1 MDASQYSSSNS
12 DSDSNL
18 GADASKNVLTV
29 DSTATGG
36 SGIKRKRSS
45 SVALQNIEEAE
56 QLGEPSEA
64 PEAAEKPDGRS
75 WVWGHFKKIKKPVY
89 EMKNGKSVQ
98 THEVVRAKCN
108 YCAKDFSCNTY
119 GNGTSTLQ
127 RHIDNVCKKYPG
139 RVKIND
145 GQQKLT
151 STGRSGAKELV
162 TVKLSDQGCR
172 EAAVKMIVMDELPFS
187 FIAKEGFRYFCR
199 YAVPDW
205 HVPSRR
211 VICKQFL
218 KMYAAEKAK
227 LTKELKG
234 HCLCLTTDTWTSV
247 QNINY
252 MVVTAHFVDSAW
264 KMQKRILS
272 FKVIPNHRGESIGCL
287 LEDCLLEWGVDRVL
301 TISVDNASANKVAI
315 DYIRERMLGWQIA
328 PLVSGIYL
336 HIKCFAHILNLIV
349 RAGLLIM
356 GNSVGSIRN
365 AVRYVRSSGARLQQ
379 FKKCMEKEKVECK
392 KVCILDVPTRWNST
406 YLMLSTA
413 LELRKAFD
421 RLAREE
427 GTKYRGYFEE
437 DEDLEFEEDLVL
449 GLGEVNLTGDA
460 SNAAE
465 GTQARKKGKRKRVG
479 PPVTHDWEKAETF
492 VRFLKIFYDV
502 TMRISA
508 STKPTSWKA
517 FHDIVCIRAEIDG
530 LFPREGMSTGSETEM
545 ILMDMAV
552 SMKSKYEKYF
562 ATLEDCNQ
570 LLLIALVLNPRYKLR
585 NFESTC
591 KKWLKMEID
600 DIRKKSAELK
610 DLLIQLCDAYNSMI
624 VEASSKVTKSRSGD
638 SQGNKSSSKKRTIE
652 PTGIMKDMEEDWER
666 ELEDSDEGV
675 VGHEVDRYLL
685 DPIVKAV
692 NPLDYDILEWWKTN
706 GDKYPG
712 LAALTKDIM
721 AIQVSTVASE
731 SSFSTSRR
739 VIDPFRSS
747 LSPKTVEALICYQNW
762 IRSESIHNLQYI
774 PTVEDIEF
782 YEALEEEQAREEDN
796 ATVDQQENQEN
807 QEMPSTSKSTKVSQ
821 VDKGKGKV
829 TNTTTLKKGNQGSKN
844 LIIRG

>member
-1 MDASQYSSSNS
+1 M
-12 DSDSNL
+12 
-18 GADASKNVLTV
+18 
-29 DSTATGG
+29 
-36 SGIKRKRSS
+36 
-45 SVALQNIEEAE
+45 QNIDEAEQFEEAE
-56 QLGEPSEA
+56 QLGEPAEA
-64 PEAAEKPDGRS
+64 PEAAEKRDGRS
-75 WVWGHFKKIKKPVY
+75 WVWGYFKKIKKSVY
-89 EMKNGKSVQ
+89 EMKNGKRVQ
-98 THEVVRAKCN
+98 TNEVVRAKCN
-108 YCAKDFSCNTY
+108 YCAKDFACDSY
-119 GNGTSTLQ
+119 GNGTSTLK
-127 RHIDNVCKKYPG
+127 RHIDNVCKKYSG

-162 TVKLSDQGCR
+162 TVKWSDQGCR
-172 EAAVKMIVMDELPFS
+172 EAVVKMIVMDELSFS
-187 FIAKEGFRYFCR
+187 FIEKEGFRYFCR

-218 KMYAAEKAK
+218 KMYAAEKMK
-227 LTKELKG
+227 LTKKLKG

-272 FKVIPNHRGESIGCL
+272 FK
-287 LEDCLLEWGVDRVL
+287 
-301 TISVDNASANKVAI
+301 
-315 DYIRERMLGWQIA
+315 
-328 PLVSGIYL
+328 
-336 HIKCFAHILNLIV
+336 CFAHTLNLIV

-449 GLGEVNLTGDA
+449 GLGEVNLTGVA

-465 GTQARKKGKRKRVG
+465 GTQARKKGKGKRVG

-502 TMRISA
+502 TMRIIA

-517 FHDIVCIRAEIDG
+517 FHDIVCIKAEIDG
-530 LFPREGMSTGSETEM
+530 LFPQDGMSTGSETEM

-552 SMKSKYEKYF
+552 GMKRKYEKYF

-675 VGHEVDRYLL
+675 IGHEVDRYLL

-796 ATVDQQENQEN
+796 ATVDQQENEEN

-821 VDKGKGKV
+821 VDKGKGI
-829 TNTTTLKKGNQGSKN
+829 G
-844 LIIRG
+844 

>member
-1 MDASQYSSSNS
+1 MDASQFSSSNS

-18 GADASKNVLTV
+18 GADVSKNVLTV

-45 SVALQNIEEAE
+45 SVALQKGGEAE
-56 QLGEPSEA
+56 QLGEEAEA
-64 PEAAEKPDGRS
+64 PEAAEKPAGRS
-75 WVWGHFKKIKKPVY
+75 WVWAHFKKIKKPVY
-89 EMKNGKSVQ
+89 EMKNGKKLQ

-108 YCAKDFSCNTY
+108 YYDTDFACNTY
-119 GNGTSTLQ
+119 GNGTSSLL
-127 RHIDNVCKKYPG
+127 RHIDHVCKKYPG

-151 STGRSGAKELV
+151 STGRSGAKKLV
-162 TVKLSDQGCR
+162 TVKWSEQGCR
-172 EAAVKMIVMDELPFS
+172 EAAVKMIVMDELSFS
-187 FIAKEGFRYFCR
+187 FIEKEGFRYFCR
-199 YAVPDW
+199 YTVPDW

-252 MVVTAHFVDSAW
+252 MVV
-264 KMQKRILS
+264 
-272 FKVIPNHRGESIGCL
+272 IPNHRGESIGCL

-315 DYIRERMLGWQIA
+315 DYIRERMLGWEIS
-328 PLVSGIYL
+328 PLVGGMYL
-336 HIKCFAHILNLIV
+336 HIKCFAHTLNLIV

-427 GTKYRGYFEE
+427 GKKYRGYFEE

-449 GLGEVNLTGDA
+449 GLGDVNLTGDA

-465 GTQARKKGKRKRVG
+465 GTQSRKKRKGKRVG

-517 FHDIVCIRAEIDG
+517 FHDIVAIRAEIDG
-530 LFPREGMSTGSETEM
+530 LFPQEGMSTGSETEM

-552 SMKSKYEKYF
+552 SMKRKYEKYF

-570 LLLIALVLNPRYKLR
+570 LLLTALVLNPRYKLR

-600 DIRKKSAELK
+600 DIKKKSAELK

-624 VEASSKVTKSRSGD
+624 VEASSKDYRAYWNYEGH
-638 SQGNKSSSKKRTIE
+638 GR
-652 PTGIMKDMEEDWER
+652 R
-666 ELEDSDEGV
+666 LGV

-706 GDKYPG
+706 GDKYPS

-796 ATVDQQENQEN
+796 GTVDQQENEEN

-829 TNTTTLKKGNQGSKN
+829 TSTTTLKKGNQGSKDLFIRVMLYGICYVN
-844 LIIRG
+844 L

>member
-1 MDASQYSSSNS
+1 MDASQFSSSNS

-18 GADASKNVLTV
+18 GADVSKNVLTV

-45 SVALQNIEEAE
+45 SVALQKGGEAE
-56 QLGEPSEA
+56 QLGEEAEA
-64 PEAAEKPDGRS
+64 PEAAEKPAGRS
-75 WVWGHFKKIKKPVY
+75 WVWAHFKKIKKPVY
-89 EMKNGKSVQ
+89 EMKNGKKLQ

-108 YCAKDFSCNTY
+108 YCDTDFACNTY
-119 GNGTSTLQ
+119 GNGTSSLL
-127 RHIDNVCKKYPG
+127 RHIDHVCKKYPG

-151 STGRSGAKELV
+151 STGRSGAKKLV
-162 TVKLSDQGCR
+162 TVKWSEQGCR

-187 FIAKEGFRYFCR
+187 FIEKEGFRYFCR

-315 DYIRERMLGWQIA
+315 DYIRERMLGWEIS
-328 PLVSGIYL
+328 PLVGGMYL
-336 HIKCFAHILNLIV
+336 HIKCFAHTLNLIV

-449 GLGEVNLTGDA
+449 GLGDVNLTGDA

-465 GTQARKKGKRKRVG
+465 GTQARKKRKGKRVG

-517 FHDIVCIRAEIDG
+517 FHDIVAIRAEIDG
-530 LFPREGMSTGSETEM
+530 LFPQEGMSTGSETEM

-552 SMKSKYEKYF
+552 SMKRKYEKYF
-562 ATLEDCNQ
+562 ATLKDCNQ

-585 NFESTC
+585 N
-591 KKWLKMEID
+591 
-600 DIRKKSAELK
+600 
-610 DLLIQLCDAYNSMI
+610 
-624 VEASSKVTKSRSGD
+624 
-638 SQGNKSSSKKRTIE
+638 
-652 PTGIMKDMEEDWER
+652 
-666 ELEDSDEGV
+666 
-675 VGHEVDRYLL
+675 
-685 DPIVKAV
+685 
-692 NPLDYDILEWWKTN
+692 
-706 GDKYPG
+706 
-712 LAALTKDIM
+712 
-721 AIQVSTVASE
+721 
-731 SSFSTSRR
+731 
-739 VIDPFRSS
+739 
-747 LSPKTVEALICYQNW
+747 
-762 IRSESIHNLQYI
+762 
-774 PTVEDIEF
+774 
-782 YEALEEEQAREEDN
+782 
-796 ATVDQQENQEN
+796 
-807 QEMPSTSKSTKVSQ
+807 
-821 VDKGKGKV
+821 
-829 TNTTTLKKGNQGSKN
+829 
-844 LIIRG
+844 

>member
-45 SVALQNIEEAE
+45 SVALQNIGEDEQFEEAE
-56 QLGEPSEA
+56 QLGEPAEA

-89 EMKNGKSVQ
+89 GMKNGKRVQ

-108 YCAKDFSCNTY
+108 YCAKDFACDTY

-127 RHIDNVCKKYPG
+127 RYIDNVCKKYPG

-162 TVKLSDQGCR
+162 TVKWSDQGCR

-187 FIAKEGFRYFCR
+187 FIEKEGFRYFCK

-211 VICKQFL
+211 
-218 KMYAAEKAK
+218 AK

-234 HCLCLTTDTWTSV
+234 HYLCLTTDTWTSV

-272 FKVIPNHRGESIGCL
+272 FKVNPNHRGESIGCL
-287 LEDCLLEWGVDRVL
+287 LEDCLLEWGVDKVL

-315 DYIRERMLGWQIA
+315 DYIRERMLGWEIS
-328 PLVSGIYL
+328 PLVGGIYL
-336 HIKCFAHILNLIV
+336 HIKCFAHTLNLIV

-392 KVCILDVPTRWNST
+392 KVCILDVPTR
-406 YLMLSTA
+406 
-413 LELRKAFD
+413 KAFD

-437 DEDLEFEEDLVL
+437 DEDLAFEEYLVL

-465 GTQARKKGKRKRVG
+465 GTQARKKGKGKRVG

-530 LFPREGMSTGSETEM
+530 LFPQEGMSTGSETEM

-552 SMKSKYEKYF
+552 SMKWKYEKYF

-610 DLLIQLCDAYNSMI
+610 DLLIRLCDAYNSMI

-685 DPIVKAV
+685 DPIVKVV

-796 ATVDQQENQEN
+796 ATVDQQKNEEN

-821 VDKGKGKV
+821 VDKGKGLIRV
-829 TNTTTLKKGNQGSKN
+829 YLFFAGACRIMSSPTSMTTF
-844 LIIRG
+844 IIAQT